1 MVLSTAPRVDGSN
14 LSLSL
19 SFISCKKNCKT
30 TKGSR
35 HEESKKCPEE
45 FRKWHVAQ
53 ERREEKDEPAGEPG
67 TKHTNEGDGSNE
79 QSLIKWS
86 TPSNEEC
93 REKNRKVAACLL
105 QYTEYRTTEYNE

>member
-1 MVLSTAPRVDGSN
+1 MPRVGVSKLDPS
-14 LSLSL
+14 
-19 SFISCKKNCKT
+19 SFFWSQKKNRKT

-45 FRKWHVAQ
+45 FHKWHVAQ
-53 ERREEKDEPAGEPG
+53 ERREEEEELAGEPG